1 MHAKFF
7 KDQTTRYRKR
17 VKMKK
22 IVGFYVLIALLSVF
36 SIFAVFINPVKAD
49 ANVII
54 RNNHTAYIDEG
65 GRYFIAGEV
74 ENVGDVT
81 VRGIIMTATLYN
93 SSGEVVATP
102 SNEIM
107 MSYLLPGRK
116 SPFGVL
122 LWDVAKSALVH
133 HYTLNLTFQPYP
145 EGRQLGLEIISNS
158 YYVDGTGMKHVN
170 GTIRNTGSQT
180 ATYVYVAATCYNE
193 TGYVVDVHYTWT
205 DPMNI
210 NPGQTAPFD
219 IEFVRRARGL
229 LTTSWTL
236 AVESQEYEMIPE
248 FPFSICIYAL
258 LAASSIVIVAIKRK
272 S

>member
-1 MHAKFF
+1 
-7 KDQTTRYRKR
+7 
-17 VKMKK
+17 MKK
-22 IVGFYVLIALLSVF
+22 IVGFYVLITLLSVF
-36 SIFAVFINPVKAD
+36 SMFAAFISPVKAA
-49 ANVII
+49 ANIVI
-54 RNNHTAYIDEG
+54 RNNHTGFIEDG
-65 GRYFIAGEV
+65 GRYLVVGEV

-81 VRGIIMTATLYN
+81 VRGVVMTATLYN

-145 EGRQLGLEIISNS
+145 EGRPIGLEIVSSSS
-158 YYVDGTGMKHVN
+158 YTDHTDLKHVN
-170 GTIRNTGSQT
+170 GTIRNIGSQT

-205 DPMNI
+205 NPMNI
-210 NPGQTAPFD
+210 NPGTTAPFD
-219 IEFVRRARGL
+219 ISFVRRDRAL
-229 LTTSWTL
+229 LTASWTL
-236 AVESQEYEMIPE
+236 VVESQEYEMIPE
-248 FPFSICIYAL
+248 FPFSICVYAL
-258 LAASSIVIVAIKRK
+258 LAASSIVIVARRHK